1 MDGLQSERP
10 MGTPSFLWVKQYVER
25 TRMEGHRVDRDRIM
39 KAFDAVPY
47 GLRPEYLRQRD
58 ERLRKYIQTNTG
70 VL

>member
-1 MDGLQSERP
+1 MNGLQSERP
-10 MGTPSFLWVKQYVER
+10 VGTPSFLWVQQYVER
-25 TRMEGHRVDRDRIM
+25 TRLEGHRVDRDRIL

>member
-1 MDGLQSERP
+1 MNGLQSERP
-10 MGTPSFLWVKQYVER
+10 VGTPSFLWVKQYVER
-25 TRMEGHRVDRDRIM
+25 TRLEGHRVDRDRIL

-47 GLRPEYLRQRD
+47 GLRTEYLRQRD